1 MNATTYRLDIAKSV
15 FQLYW
20 VDPGSGEVFN
30 RRFSRDQLIRF
41 LSNREPGR
49 VALEACSG
57 AHWWARKI
65 VSLGHQ
71 AILLHA
77 KYVRPFVQTN
87 KTDAA
92 DARAIWT
99 AAQQP
104 GMRTV
109 AIKSEAQQAILSLHR
124 IRSALVDTRTRQ
136 VNQIRGLLGE
146 YGLHFRYGRK
156 ALMNTNCAH
165 ASPRLSRPCR
175 RSSGAPCSARWH
187 TYGNWRRT
195 SPRPSAKTS
204 TG

>member
-1 MNATTYRLDIAKSV
+1 MKATTYGLDIAKSV

-20 VDPGSGEVFN
+20 VDPQSGEISN
-30 RRFSRDQLIRF
+30 RRFTRDQLIRF
-41 LSNREPGR
+41 LGNRAPGR

-65 VSLGHQ
+65 ASLGHQ

-92 DARAIWT
+92 DALAIWT

-124 IRSALVDTRTRQ
+124 IRSALVDTRTCGCFLCMEPDQSSSRQ
-136 VNQIRGLLGE
+136 RSVTIRSRNGYLSFRHDGE
-146 YGLHFRYGRK
+146 Q
-156 ALMNTNCAH
+156 M
-165 ASPRLSRPCR
+165 SPL
-175 RSSGAPCSARWH
+175 
-187 TYGNWRRT
+187 
-195 SPRPSAKTS
+195 
-204 TG
+204 